1 MHLVPGTRVCKDCTE
16 KYVCNSDTSLRVAE
30 TAGSVFV
37 TVSRYTVNKFFSPVK
52 Y

>member
-1 MHLVPGTRVCKDCTE
+1 MCS
-16 KYVCNSDTSLRVAE
+16 SDESCGVAE

-37 TVSRYTVNKFFSPVK
+37 TVSMYTVKNFFNPVR